1 MVDWQH
7 WQRSWD
13 AQQEGYLPDRE
24 ERFARMLDV
33 VEAHCGEKPRVL
45 DLAGGTGSITIRLL
59 ERLAG
64 ASSVV
69 LDIDPSLLRIA
80 RGTLGADHRVTI
92 VRTDLAEA
100 TWRDQL
106 SGEPFDA
113 VLTATALHWLT
124 EERLAALYAEI
135 QAALRP
141 GGVFMNADHMVDP
154 GLPELTER
162 FTRWRE
168 AIREEAVERG
178 TVTAWADWWEQARSA
193 PELADAVA
201 ERETIFSFPHSGGSM
216 PPYARHEELLYAAG
230 FTEVGLIW
238 RGLHDAPV
246 AAVR

>member
-238 RGLHDAPV
+238 RGLHDATV